1 MQEQNRTFLFLDGFF
16 CILYCIFAAIVINF
30 GDANAV
36 VDGEAKS
43 HFTIYNHGSMSA
55 GGTLVI
61 ALVPFILLR
70 AAIDF
75 WEISERAGGYAPE
88 LKKALKKALE
98 IDSKIKT
105 VENQPYTSVQETEPG
120 EDLKGK
126 AKSVFDALK
135 DDLIGTYDTG
145 TAVEAYNKPNRNE
158 QNIWRNQIT
167 GIAIIL
173 CGLLLG
179 VVTTYKHIAES
190 PHEFGLCLADDGTKE
205 DTNSQ
210 NCKDDIKALFKSSII
225 FHEDFKQC
233 PAGGA
238 ARWEGENFEDYVSLG
253 LTHRLTNDETHT
265 PWENCYQG
273 LKQENKTQTCKLL
286 SKPGNK
292 KMKADQSG
300 VEADPILVECQPIV
314 WSRNADNTLYLQK
327 YMEADRPVARNYHP
341 KMVERCDVNQE
352 CVEIVAAAGATQTP
366 LTRLVTG
373 ADVAASAEETLAT
386 AKREEI
392 SAKDNPYICL
402 PRPGA
407 IAVAPAVSTNPTDGT
422 QCIPG
427 AHLYLF
433 NPETKYA
440 HLFNVSRPYGKNDDK
455 REMDWAL
462 DTTLAQLVFFVV
474 LAFRGLDLI
483 IDFEFSGC
491 LQSQRNSYLNE
502 GSDGIAPKLLD
513 GIGNGSRIAIVI
525 VFLVITLGTLIHGR
539 YQIINENIF
548 IAYEGWDPA
557 RAQGKPETIALHFN
571 GDTFSGLNWAVII
584 LVGCHLLL
592 AILASQAQP
601 AAQNGL
607 EIFLIT
613 QKPFVRSF
621 IATVILAL
629 LSVNVGQMAVFNHEI
644 TFLTCALVS
653 YYIVDSVGANFL

>member
-1 MQEQNRTFLFLDGFF
+1 M
-16 CILYCIFAAIVINF
+16 
-30 GDANAV
+30 
-36 VDGEAKS
+36 
-43 HFTIYNHGSMSA
+43 
-55 GGTLVI
+55 
-61 ALVPFILLR
+61 
-70 AAIDF
+70 
-75 WEISERAGGYAPE
+75 
-88 LKKALKKALE
+88 
-98 IDSKIKT
+98 
-105 VENQPYTSVQETEPG
+105 
-120 EDLKGK
+120 
-126 AKSVFDALK
+126 
-135 DDLIGTYDTG
+135 
-145 TAVEAYNKPNRNE
+145 
-158 QNIWRNQIT
+158 
-167 GIAIIL
+167 
-173 CGLLLG
+173 
-179 VVTTYKHIAES
+179 
-190 PHEFGLCLADDGTKE
+190 
-205 DTNSQ
+205 
-210 NCKDDIKALFKSSII
+210 
-225 FHEDFKQC
+225 
-233 PAGGA
+233 
-238 ARWEGENFEDYVSLG
+238 
-253 LTHRLTNDETHT
+253 
-265 PWENCYQG
+265 
-273 LKQENKTQTCKLL
+273 
-286 SKPGNK
+286 
-292 KMKADQSG
+292 
-300 VEADPILVECQPIV
+300 
-314 WSRNADNTLYLQK
+314 
-327 YMEADRPVARNYHP
+327 
-341 KMVERCDVNQE
+341 
-352 CVEIVAAAGATQTP
+352 
-366 LTRLVTG
+366 
-373 ADVAASAEETLAT
+373 
-386 AKREEI
+386 
-392 SAKDNPYICL
+392 
-402 PRPGA
+402 
-407 IAVAPAVSTNPTDGT
+407 
-422 QCIPG
+422 
-427 AHLYLF
+427 F